1 MPKNELMAA
10 LSSGFAK
17 AAIGHFGR
25 AAAELLDD
33 PSVVGYYDEIGSDVK
48 QALHDRWNQRDF
60 ENFQTQELKPM
71 VEDLEKLEA
80 SRRAQFNALNEGKV
94 IDPQTGE
101 VIGEI
106 DPQSVE
112 AVNLK
117 ANMERNMM
125 GEFTNR
131 TTRMMEAAQRHGSN
145 PLVDAFMA
153 QYMTN
158 ASTTINGIISP
169 ATKGIGPQ
177 EAADIRY
184 KNAMA
189 NQARTASKLN
199 AAQTDRLAKEAQ
211 DLSNM
216 SDVRIFSEVA
226 GGDVDN
232 FFGIMESHPVGR
244 DRFQRYRDSAATEL
258 FDDYM
263 ESKNLDPAL
272 EADKDKGQR
281 WLAMPKQQAEIVR
294 MARREQLN
302 AQPNLLA
309 AAQASDDP
317 RVEAIL
323 DTTAA
328 ETRIALPL
336 KPEEVQSLVKN
347 DAWPWVVRQIDQEI
361 ANNPSATVD
370 EIVAHASSD
379 LVEKYIQ

>member
-1 MPKNELMAA
+1 MAA

-131 TTRMMEAAQRHGSN
+131 TTRMMEAAQRHGNN

-216 SDVRIFSEVA
+216 SDTSLGSWSRIRLGVIGSS
-226 GGDVDN
+226 
-232 FFGIMESHPVGR
+232 GIGTLLPLSCLMITWS
-244 DRFQRYRDSAATEL
+244 QRILTR
-258 FDDYM
+258 
-263 ESKNLDPAL
+263 
-272 EADKDKGQR
+272 
-281 WLAMPKQQAEIVR
+281 
-294 MARREQLN
+294 
-302 AQPNLLA
+302 LLRLIRIR
-309 AAQASDDP
+309 ASDGLLCP
-317 RVEAIL
+317 NSRLRLFVWLGVNSSMLSRTSLRLLRQVMIRE
-323 DTTAA
+323 
-328 ETRIALPL
+328 L
-336 KPEEVQSLVKN
+336 KRFLTQ
-347 DAWPWVVRQIDQEI
+347 RQQRH
-361 ANNPSATVD
+361 VL
-370 EIVAHASSD
+370 HCR
-379 LVEKYIQ
+379 